1 MGTEFRE
8 TVLKSSLV
16 DRHVINKWQRE
27 NLHMGYDISLP
38 IFEWKPDTVMT
49 IL

>member
-8 TVLKSSLV
+8 TVHKSSLV
-16 DRHVINKWQRE
+16 DRHVNKWQRE
-27 NLHMGYDISLP
+27 NLHMGYDILLP
-38 IFEWKPDTVMT
+38 IFEWKPNTTMT